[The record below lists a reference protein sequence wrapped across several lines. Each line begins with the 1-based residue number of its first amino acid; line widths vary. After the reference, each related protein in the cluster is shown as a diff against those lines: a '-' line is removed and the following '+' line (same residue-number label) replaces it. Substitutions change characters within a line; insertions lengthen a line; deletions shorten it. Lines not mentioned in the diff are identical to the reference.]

1 MCIVEPVKMAY
12 NHGEFKTKMTIGGFI
27 MKNLVLN
34 NGVEMPAIGLGVMQG
49 TQKESEEAVLS
60 AIETGYRLIDTASA
74 YMNEKSVGE
83 GIRRSGV
90 KRSDLFVTTKLWVTD
105 YGTEE
110 AKRGFEASLRRLGT
124 DYVDLYLLHQPMPT
138 EFDKTVSAY
147 KAVESFLKDG
157 RAKAI
162 GVCNF
167 APAHLE
173 RLMKETNIVPAV
185 NQVEVHPFFVQK
197 ELRAA
202 NAKLG
207 IKTQAWSPIAGIHVY
222 MPNSKETLNPHKHPT
237 LLALGEKYKKT
248 PAQIMLRWHIQIG
261 NSAIPKSVNA
271 ARIKENF
278 EVFDFSLSPD
288 EISSIE
294 KLDTGVRGG
303 PDPEIITTTTFGFT
317 INNSPEADNAN
328 RG

>member
-1 MCIVEPVKMAY
+1 MNKQP
-12 NHGEFKTKMTIGGFI
+12 TDLT
-27 MKNLVLN
+27 LN
-34 NGVEMPAIGLGVMQG
+34 NGTTMPAIGLGVMQG

-83 GIRRSGV
+83 GIRRSGIN
-90 KRSDLFVTTKLWVTD
+90 RSDLFVTTKLWVTD

-138 EFDKTVSAY
+138 EFDKTVAAY
-147 KAVESFLKDG
+147 KAAETFLKKG

-173 RLMKETNIVPAV
+173 RLINETSVVPAV
-185 NQVEVHPFFVQK
+185 NQIEVHPFFIQR
-197 ELRAA
+197 ELRAV
-202 NAKLG
+202 NTKLG
-207 IKTQAWSPIAGIHVY
+207 IKTQAWSPLAGIHVY
-222 MPNSKETLNPHKHPT
+222 MPNSKDTLNPHKHPT
-237 LLALGEKYKKT
+237 LVALGEKYEKT
-248 PAQIMLRWHIQIG
+248 PAQIMLRWHVQIG
-261 NSAIPKSVNA
+261 NCAIPKSVNA
-271 ARIKENF
+271 DRIKENF
-278 EVFDFSLSPD
+278 AVFDFALTPED
-288 EISSIE
+288 ILSIE
-294 KLDTGVRGG
+294 NLDTGVRGG

-317 INNSPEADNAN
+317 IDNSPQADNAN
-328 RG
+328 RE